1 MIERACGSSGLVKVL
16 MDHAKVL
23 ETEGSSIGPEV
34 HLACLSTT
42 TSFQNAISSVKA
54 ASKHFAWNE
63 VIRRE
68 WSPP

>member
-1 MIERACGSSGLVKVL
+1 

-23 ETEGSSIGPEV
+23 EDETLRLKTEGSSIGPEV

-42 TSFQNAISSVKA
+42 TSLPECNIISEA
-54 ASKHFAWNE
+54 ASKHFAWNG
-63 VIRRE
+63 VTRRE